1 MLSSN
6 KIPPFLFNSCPQEDK
21 DCQGTAKSIKN
32 NEIAVPKKLK
42 MVRERR
48 KAEKTMNSPSRR
60 SSKWSGN
67 GENLE
72 KQ

>member
-6 KIPPFLFNSCPQEDK
+6 KIPPFLFNSCPQEAK
-21 DCQGTAKSIKN
+21 DCQGTAKTWKN
-32 NEIAVPKKLK
+32 NEIAVRKKPKT
-42 MVRERR
+42 VRERR
-48 KAEKTMNSPSRR
+48 KAEKTMKSPSRR